1 MKILMAQHG
10 VGGVGDRTEGTVEIS
25 ELNDHVQR

>member
-10 VGGVGDRTEGTVEIS
+10 VGGVGDGTEGTVETS
-25 ELNDHVQR
+25 ELIDRVQR